1 MADNGERRTQ
11 VERRN
16 ESENSLLD
24 AAAASICA
32 RGVERASL
40 AEIGDRAGR
49 SRGLANHHFG
59 SKEVLIERLV
69 ERCQDRLEEATQ
81 AAWRDS
87 EEPEDD
93 ALAAIRLMVELYLGR
108 FATPDPEIRAL
119 LVLWGASFPEVTS
132 VPGIT
137 AADERASGN
146 LANIVA
152 AGQKSGSISTLV
164 DPVGAAVMILGLMR
178 GVAAQLLTH
187 SDIDLERVKAET
199 DRWLTAALAPGSE
212 PERRPRVRRRAGAST

>member
-1 MADNGERRTQ
+1 MSTNGERRTQ

-24 AAAASICA
+24 AAAASIAA

-69 ERCQDRLEEATQ
+69 ERCQDRLEQATET
-81 AAWRDS
+81 AWQESD
-87 EEPEDD
+87 EPSND
-93 ALAAIRLMVELYLGR
+93 ALAAIRLMVDMYLSR
-108 FATPDPEIRAL
+108 FATPDPDIRAL
-119 LVLWGASFPEVTS
+119 LVLWGASFPEVSS

-137 AADERASGN
+137 RADERASGN
-146 LANIVA
+146 LANLVEL
-152 AGQKSGSISTLV
+152 GQKSGSISAHV
-164 DPVGAAVMILGLMR
+164 DPVGSAVMILGLIR

-187 SDIDLERVKAET
+187 SDIDLERIKAEA
-199 DRWLTAALAPGSE
+199 DRWLTTALAPAADAD
-212 PERRPRVRRRAGAST
+212 RRPRLRRRAAAST